1 MPSVS
6 QRSAKLSTPR
16 RALSAATLVLA
27 GSLALGPALAP
38 PPAWARSAPESFA
51 DLVDQ
56 VDPAVVQIVVKK
68 DMTGGGGAGEQMQLP
83 EQFPEGPFRDFFER
97 FFKDQIPG
105 PNPHKDREMGA
116 LGSGFI
122 VESSGIVV
130 TNNHVVADAKEITVR
145 VKDHED
151 YPAELLGADEKTD
164 LAVLRIKPAK
174 SLPAVTWG
182 DSEKMRVGDWVIA
195 VGNPFGL
202 GGTVTA
208 GIVSALGREIGA
220 GPYDDFIQ
228 IDAPINTGNSGGP
241 LFNTDGVVVGVNT
254 AIYSP
259 NGGSIGIGFAIPS
272 DLAQKVVAQLRE
284 KGSVERG
291 WLGVMIQPVTP
302 EIAESL
308 GLDEAKGALVTEVLP
323 DSPAAK
329 AGVRQGD
336 VVLSFEGKDINTLRD
351 LTRVV
356 ADTPVGKKATLKLV
370 RDGKEA
376 KLAAEIGAQ
385 KQEQNVAAADNQES
399 TPSASSGTAIE
410 RLGLTVAALDTQARQ
425 RFSIAADSKGVV
437 VIGVDDDKNAAEK
450 GLRSGDV
457 ITRVNQTA
465 VSSPRDFVKAVD
477 EAAKAKRKAVLL
489 LVEREGQQRFVAVE
503 LADA

>member
-1 MPSVS
+1 MPFSKTA
-6 QRSAKLSTPR
+6 RSSAPR
-16 RALSAATLVLA
+16 RVFSASALALA
-27 GSLALGPALAP
+27 LALGPALAP
-38 PPAWARSAPESFA
+38 LPAWARSSPESFA

-56 VDPAVVQIVVKK
+56 VNPAVVQIVVKK
-68 DMTGGGGAGEQMQLP
+68 EGSGGEAQQMQLP

-97 FFKDQIPG
+97 YFKDQIPG
-105 PNPHKDREMGA
+105 PAPHRGREMGA

-122 VESSGIVV
+122 VDASGIVV
-130 TNNHVVADAKEITVR
+130 TNNHVVADAKEISVR
-145 VKDHED
+145 VKDHAD

-164 LAVLRIKPAK
+164 LAVLRIKPTK
-174 SLPAVTWG
+174 TLPVVTWG
-182 DSEKMRVGDWVIA
+182 DSDKMRVGDWVIA

-241 LFNTDGVVVGVNT
+241 LFNVDGVVVGVNT

-272 DLAQKVVAQLRE
+272 DLAQNVVAQLRD

-336 VVLSFEGKDINTLRD
+336 VVLSFEGKAINTLRD

-356 ADTPVGKKATLKLV
+356 ADTSVGTKASMQLV
-370 RDGKEA
+370 RDGKEI
-376 KLAAEIGAQ
+376 KLAAEIGVQ
-385 KQEQNVAAADNQES
+385 KPEQVAA
-399 TPSASSGTAIE
+399 SAERNKAAPAPAGGTVVA
-410 RLGLTVAALDTQARQ
+410 RLGLSVGPLDAQARE
-425 RFSIAADSKGVV
+425 RFGIGDNAKGVV
-437 VIGVDDDKNAAEK
+437 VTDVDGDKNAAEK
-450 GLRSGDV
+450 GLQPGDV

-465 VSSPRDFVKAVD
+465 VSSPRDVVKAVD

-489 LVEREGQQRFVAVE
+489 LVERDGQQRFVAVE

>member
-1 MPSVS
+1 MPSMFWKPAGS
-6 QRSAKLSTPR
+6 SAR
-16 RALSAATLVLA
+16 RRGLSAAALVVA
-27 GSLALGPALAP
+27 GSLALGAATTPL
-38 PPAWARSAPESFA
+38 PAWARSAPESFA

-56 VDPAVVQIVVKK
+56 VSPAVVQVVVKK
-68 DMTGGGGAGEQMQLP
+68 EMSGGDGEQMQLP

-105 PNPHKDREMGA
+105 PAPRKGHEMGA
-116 LGSGFI
+116 LGSGF
-122 VESSGIVV
+122 VVDASGIVV

-145 VKDHED
+145 VKDHAD

-164 LAVLRIKPAK
+164 LAVLRVKPTKA
-174 SLPAVTWG
+174 LPAVTWG
-182 DSEKMRVGDWVIA
+182 DSDKMRVGDWVIA

-208 GIVSALGREIGA
+208 GIISALGREIGA

-241 LFNTDGVVVGVNT
+241 LFNADGLVVGVNT

-272 DLAQKVVAQLRE
+272 DLAQKIVAQLRE

-291 WLGVMIQPVTP
+291 WLGVLIQPVTP
-302 EIAESL
+302 EIADSL
-308 GLDEAKGALVTEVLP
+308 GLSDAKGALVTEVLP

-336 VVLSFEGKDINTLRD
+336 VVLSFEGTDINTLRD

-356 ADTPVGKKATLKLV
+356 ADTAVGAKASIKLV
-370 RDGKEA
+370 RDGKEM

-385 KQEQNVAAADNQES
+385 KPEQATASAEGDKRSTSPSES
-399 TPSASSGTAIE
+399 TVVA
-410 RLGLTVAALDTQARQ
+410 RLGLSVGPLDGQARQ
-425 RFSIAADSKGVV
+425 RFAIGDEAKGVV
-437 VIGVDDDKNAAEK
+437 VTDVDDDKNAAEK
-450 GLRSGDV
+450 GIKPGDV

-465 VSSPRDFVKAVD
+465 VASPRDFVKAVG
-477 EAAKAKRKAVLL
+477 EAVKAKRKAVLL